1 MLTLSGFDNIICL
14 QNLDE
19 TNITEIEIFGREQLH
34 LFIPEGAK
42 LEDYYYIYKNHP
54 EMFKIVAGHKILL
67 REIRMYS
74 LEKGAEFFAKFIKRR
89 TYQATESK
97 MIEEGLKVTTVRPV
111 KKTFHKS
118 AEEHG
123 KLLKLLVNRWINS
136 VKDYDPSKQIQEI
149 RLITIYNPNPDEV
162 SGSVT
167 CSVCNQDIKVS
178 TQATQNGYK
187 RWIISN
193 FMRHFKNH
201 IGLNKKNK
209 ANDANLN
216 YSDSSQVQDNYHL
229 SYDNSNSLIEWNCD
243 QEDGIEIKT
252 ENIC

>member
-1 MLTLSGFDNIICL
+1 MTLSGFDNIICL

-19 TNITEIEIFGREQLH
+19 ANISEVEQFGREQLH
-34 LFIPEGAK
+34 LFVPENAK

-67 REIRMYS
+67 REMRLYS
-74 LEKGAEFFAKFIKRR
+74 LEKGVEFFAKFIKRR
-89 TYQATESK
+89 TYQVTESK
-97 MIEEGLKVTTVRPV
+97 MVEDGLKVTTVRPV
-111 KKTFHKS
+111 KKTFHKT

-136 VKDYDPSKQIQEI
+136 VKDLDPKKQIQEI
-149 RLITIYNPNPDEV
+149 QLITIFNPSPDEV

-167 CSVCNQDIKVS
+167 CSVCHQDIKVS

-201 IGLNKKNK
+201 LGLNKKVK
-209 ANDANLN
+209 VNDGNLN
-216 YSDSSQVQDNYHL
+216 YSDPSHQQDNYHL
-229 SYDNSNSLIEWNCD
+229 SYDNSNSLIEWNCEQD
-243 QEDGIEIKT
+243 EGMEIKT
-252 ENIC
+252 ENMC